1 MKATQQTTYR
11 MLNTRLGDMSLQL
24 EKLRSMGA
32 SGKKLAV
39 ASDDPASVRPVL
51 NTRKQLSNV
60 DRHLTTLGRAADTMA
75 AADTQLGQV
84 ENIMQRAK
92 EIMTGAGNGTLSPAD
107 RTVLAD
113 ELAQLRD
120 QLIDTAN
127 TSVDGRFLFAGY
139 QENTAPFVANP
150 AYDPAT
156 YDPADSAT
164 WPVSYQGDGNVTR
177 LEIGTGQTEQVSLAG
192 SDLFLGESGW
202 DPSGTNRVDADRHD
216 LFAELARAE
225 EVVRSGDPAAMQTSL
240 TALEGAADQ
249 NRQLR
254 AQLGVRASRVETA
267 VEFQEG
273 LKIDLKAILS
283 RYEDADAI
291 EVFNDIVQQE
301 SAFQAALSVTGRVS
315 QLSILD
321 YL

>member
-11 MLNTRLGDMSLQL
+11 MLNTRLSDVSLQL

-192 SDLFLGESGW
+192 SDLFLGVSGW
-202 DPSGTNRVDADRHD
+202 DPSGANSIDSGRYD

-240 TALEGAADQ
+240 TDLEGAADQ

>member
-11 MLNTRLGDMSLQL
+11 MLNTRLNDVSLQL

-84 ENIMQRAK
+84 ENIMQRAQ
-92 EIMTGAGNGTLSPAD
+92 EIMNGAGNPTLSPAD

-113 ELAQLRD
+113 ELAQLRG

-150 AYDPAT
+150 AYDPAA
-156 YDPADSAT
+156 YNPADPAT
-164 WPVSYQGDGNVTR
+164 WPVSYRGDGNVTR

-192 SDLFLGESGW
+192 SDLFLGVAGW
-202 DPSGTNRVDADRHD
+202 NPSGTNSVDAGRYD

-225 EVVRSGDPAAMQTSL
+225 EAVRSGDPAAMQTSL
-240 TALEGAADQ
+240 ANLEGAADQ

-267 VEFQEG
+267 VEYQEG

-291 EVFNDIVQQE
+291 EVFNDILQQE

>member
-11 MLNTRLGDMSLQL
+11 MLNTRLNDVSLQL

-32 SGKKLAV
+32 SGKKLTV

-84 ENIMQRAK
+84 ENIMQRAQ
-92 EIMTGAGNGTLSPAD
+92 EIMNGAGNPTLSPAD

-113 ELAQLRD
+113 ELAQLRG

-150 AYDPAT
+150 AYDPAA
-156 YDPADSAT
+156 YNPADPAT
-164 WPVSYQGDGNVTR
+164 WPVSYRGDGNVTR

-192 SDLFLGESGW
+192 SDLFLGVAGW
-202 DPSGTNRVDADRHD
+202 DPSGTNSVDADRHD

-225 EVVRSGDPAAMQTSL
+225 EAVRSGDPAAMQTSL
-240 TALEGAADQ
+240 ADLEGAADQ

-254 AQLGVRASRVETA
+254 APLGVRASRVETA

>member
-11 MLNTRLGDMSLQL
+11 MLNTRLSDVSLQL

-84 ENIMQRAK
+84 ENIMQRAR
-92 EIMTGAGNGTLSPAD
+92 EIMTGAGNPTLSAAD

-113 ELAQLRD
+113 ELAQLRG

-127 TSVDGRFLFAGY
+127 TSVDGRYLFAGY

-192 SDLFLGESGW
+192 SDLFLGVSGW
-202 DPSGTNRVDADRHD
+202 DPSGANSIDSGRYD

-240 TALEGAADQ
+240 TDLEGAADQ

>member
-11 MLNTRLGDMSLQL
+11 MLNTRLSDVSLQL

-84 ENIMQRAK
+84 ENIMQRAR
-92 EIMTGAGNGTLSPAD
+92 EIMTGAGNPTLSPAD

-192 SDLFLGESGW
+192 SDLFLGVAGW
-202 DPSGTNRVDADRHD
+202 DPSGTNSVDADRHD

-225 EVVRSGDPAAMQTSL
+225 EAVRSGDPAAMQTSL
-240 TALEGAADQ
+240 ADLEGAADQ

>member
-1 MKATQQTTYR
+1 M
-11 MLNTRLGDMSLQL
+11 
-24 EKLRSMGA
+24 
-32 SGKKLAV
+32 
-39 ASDDPASVRPVL
+39 
-51 NTRKQLSNV
+51 
-60 DRHLTTLGRAADTMA
+60 
-75 AADTQLGQV
+75 
-84 ENIMQRAK
+84 
-92 EIMTGAGNGTLSPAD
+92 
-107 RTVLAD
+107 
-113 ELAQLRD
+113 
-120 QLIDTAN
+120 
-127 TSVDGRFLFAGY
+127 
-139 QENTAPFVANP
+139 
-150 AYDPAT
+150 
-156 YDPADSAT
+156 
-164 WPVSYQGDGNVTR
+164 
-177 LEIGTGQTEQVSLAG
+177 SLAG
-192 SDLFLGESGW
+192 SDLFLGVSGW
-202 DPSGTNRVDADRHD
+202 DPSGANSIDSGRYD

-240 TALEGAADQ
+240 TDLEGAADQ

>member
-11 MLNTRLGDMSLQL
+11 MLNTRLSDVSLQL

-32 SGKKLAV
+32 SGKKLTV

-84 ENIMQRAK
+84 ENIMQRAR
-92 EIMTGAGNGTLSPAD
+92 EIMTGAGNPTLSPAD

-113 ELAQLRD
+113 ELAQLRG

-150 AYDPAT
+150 AYDPAA
-156 YDPADSAT
+156 YNPADPAT
-164 WPVSYQGDGNVTR
+164 WPVSYRGDGNVTR

-192 SDLFLGESGW
+192 SDLFLGVAGW
-202 DPSGTNRVDADRHD
+202 NPSGTNSVDAGRHD

-225 EVVRSGDPAAMQTSL
+225 EAVRSGDPAAMQTSL
-240 TALEGAADQ
+240 TDLEGAADQ

>member
-11 MLNTRLGDMSLQL
+11 MLNTRLSDVSLQL

-192 SDLFLGESGW
+192 SDLFLGVRGW
-202 DPSGTNRVDADRHD
+202 DPSGTNSVDTGRHD

-225 EVVRSGDPAAMQTSL
+225 EAVRSGDPAAMQTSL
-240 TALEGAADQ
+240 TDLEGAADQ

-267 VEFQEG
+267 VEYQEG

-283 RYEDADAI
+283 RYEDVDAI